1 MVSNDMSDDDS
12 VLDPEE
18 TPAESHDEGAT
29 SPKASEHDEDDEL
42 RYGSDAQEPEGEEA
56 EEYDV
61 PEVDDDG
68 GGEAALLAASEE
80 REAEKQAAAKTA
92 EREAPKRFKASTSVP
107 SVLSHFTKQN
117 GSGKEASS
125 ARKPEPIKPVQ
136 ATKPLGASRPRG
148 GKAAASAAAKKPLCE
163 AASATTAPKQKAVAA
178 PVAFS
183 FNNDSEDDE
192 APLSISMA
200 KNAGCGTSIATVDA
214 VQEYEDKLTAEA
226 AKTPEGEGKNAQV
239 DEPPRVHEAAKKRRY
254 VMKNEKT
261 KNQKWSEYLVS
272 GLLFAQECEEIF
284 QLGMGE
290 ITTSSVKDRVA
301 MQSKLADEEMSKMLA
316 TLVIGEIKVDGA
328 GSGSGPGITNLMGA
342 IVNELPLSEEERE
355 DLLSKMTNCDPETEV
370 VQLVALDH
378 SIVKRLF
385 KVSNH
390 SALPAIYNPNTNSS
404 NKYRVPA
411 AKLEEQ
417 KDTDDHFSYIGLID
431 ANKKPRGGSKR
442 SSEEANNGANGKVD
456 GKRPAVQDP
465 RSREAEMPADGREN
479 LVGIRGSGISARP
492 GIRARETQVHTLA
505 DSGTGV
511 HKIESVPLADGS
523 KTHCWIAGDRLYWVE
538 HA

>member
-18 TPAESHDEGAT
+18 TPAESHDEGGH
-29 SPKASEHDEDDEL
+29 SPLASEHGEDDEL
-42 RYGSDAQEPEGEEA
+42 RYGSEVQEAEGEEA

-92 EREAPKRFKASTSVP
+92 EREAPKKFKASGRVP

-125 ARKPEPIKPVQ
+125 ARTPEPIKAVQ
-136 ATKPLGASRPRG
+136 ATKPLGASRPKG
-148 GKAAASAAAKKPLCE
+148 VKATAAAAAKKPLCE
-163 AASATTAPKQKAVAA
+163 AASATTASKQKAIAA
-178 PVAFS
+178 PATAAFS

-192 APLSISMA
+192 SPLSTSMA
-200 KNAGCGTSIATVDA
+200 KNAGCGASIATVDA

-226 AKTPEGEGKNAQV
+226 AKAPEDEGKNAPV

-261 KNQKWSEYLVS
+261 KNQKWSEYLVR
-272 GLLFAQECEEIF
+272 GLLFAQECGEIF

-290 ITTSSVKDRVA
+290 VTASSVKDRVA

-342 IVNELPLSEEERE
+342 IVNELPLSEAERE

-404 NKYRVPA
+404 NKYRVPT
-411 AKLEEQ
+411 AKLDEQ
-417 KDTDDHFSYIGLID
+417 KDTDDHFSYIGLVD

-442 SSEEANNGANGKVD
+442 SSEEANNGANGKAD

-465 RSREAEMPADGREN
+465 RSREREAEMPADGREN
-479 LVGIRGSGISARP
+479 LAGTRDVQR
-492 GIRARETQVHTLA
+492 HTLA
-505 DSGTGV
+505 NSGTGV
-511 HKIESVPLADGS
+511 HKIESVPLTDGA

-538 HA
+538 HS